1 MREAELLCA
10 LAQAGRGVQ
19 VNITKTYVSVT
30 TLYAPSARG
39 TGKTL
44 MEAALNCAHDL
55 SATLN
60 KIPLCRELIPEV
72 IKALEDYDQHSE
84 GLQI

>member
-1 MREAELLCA
+1 MREAELLNA
-10 LAQAGRGVQ
+10 LAQGRNGVQ
-19 VNITKTYVSVT
+19 VNLTRTYATVT

-44 MEAALNCAHDL
+44 MEAALNCVHDL

-60 KIPLCRELIPEV
+60 KVPQCRELIPEV
-72 IKALEDYDQHSE
+72 VQALEDYDQHSI